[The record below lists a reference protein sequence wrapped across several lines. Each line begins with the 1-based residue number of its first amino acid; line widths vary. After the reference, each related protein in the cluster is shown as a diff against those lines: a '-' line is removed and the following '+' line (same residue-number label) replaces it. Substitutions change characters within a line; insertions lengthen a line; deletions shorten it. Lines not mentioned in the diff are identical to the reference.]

1 MQEKLL
7 AEYIQAIDTRDFD
20 KSDLIETEIE
30 GLQANFDQIEEFIK
44 LSPLV
49 NIDHSSSIYHDLA

>member
-1 MQEKLL
+1 LQEKLL